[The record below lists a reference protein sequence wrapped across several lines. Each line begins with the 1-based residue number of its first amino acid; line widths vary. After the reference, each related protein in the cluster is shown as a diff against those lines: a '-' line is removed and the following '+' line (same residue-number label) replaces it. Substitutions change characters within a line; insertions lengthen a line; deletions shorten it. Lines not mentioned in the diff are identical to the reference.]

1 MAHYPRNHRIGVS
14 NARLSFSPEDAN
26 QNLIERSAARAV
38 VGLRFLFVRFRR
50 EAHMSLISLNQV
62 SYSLE
67 GHPLFS
73 NLSFAIEAGERT
85 ALVGMNGAGKSTLLR
100 LITGELEH
108 DSGVIARR
116 KGALIER
123 VPQTLPSSLRDLTL
137 FDCLANKLPE
147 SYRGSGFEYLI
158 EQRLSAAG
166 FGPDRHQQLLG
177 TLSGGEVNRALL
189 ARALVNDP
197 DVILLDE
204 PTNHMD
210 IEQIASFET
219 FLHEEQTVAMVIVS
233 HDRTLL
239 DSITTRTLFLRDQ
252 RIYPFELPF
261 SEARQALEEA
271 DAAARARRKSEEREL
286 ERLRDS
292 AHRLAEWGR
301 VYSNEKFS
309 YRAKS
314 MEKRISKLETQK
326 TALPQTRRA
335 DVGLDTSGT
344 TSSSLLDI
352 NDLNLSTPEGRHLC
366 TIGKLSLRRG
376 ERLAVVGR
384 NGCGKST
391 LMREIVARWA
401 QGSRSR
407 TFSFNPAMRLG
418 YYDQELSHFSS
429 TERVADAVLAR
440 CQISQQRVITELI
453 AAGFPFERQRQFVGT
468 LSGGERSRLTFLI
481 LKLLQPHLLVLDEP
495 TNHLDVEGIEQL
507 EKTLVDGEATVLL
520 VSHDRRFLERVATR
534 VVTMEE
540 LRGC

>member
-1 MAHYPRNHRIGVS
+1 
-14 NARLSFSPEDAN
+14 
-26 QNLIERSAARAV
+26 
-38 VGLRFLFVRFRR
+38 
-50 EAHMSLISLNQV
+50 MSLISLTQV

-67 GHPLFS
+67 GQPLFS

-100 LITGELEH
+100 LIAGELDQ

-116 KGALIER
+116 TGALIER
-123 VPQTLPSSLRDLTL
+123 VPQTLPSDLRNVTL
-137 FDCLANKLPE
+137 FDSLAHKLPDT
-147 SYRGSGFEYLI
+147 YRFSGFEYLI

-166 FGPDRHQQLLG
+166 FGRDRHQQRLG

-197 DVILLDE
+197 DVVLLDE

-210 IEQIASFET
+210 IEQITSFET
-219 FLHEEQTVAMVIVS
+219 FIQEEQAVAMVIVS

-239 DSITTRTLFLRDQ
+239 DSTTSRTLFLRDQ

-261 SEARQALEEA
+261 SEARHALAEA
-271 DAAARARRKSEEREL
+271 DAAARSRRKSEEREVQ
-286 ERLRDS
+286 RLRES

-301 VYSNEKFS
+301 MYSNEKFS

-314 MEKRISKLETQK
+314 MEKRISKLEARQTV
-326 TALPQTRRA
+326 LPQTRRA
-335 DVGLDTSGT
+335 EVCIETSEATST
-344 TSSSLLDI
+344 TLLDI
-352 NDLNLSTPEGRHLC
+352 NGLKLSTPEGRHLG
-366 TIGKLSLRRG
+366 TVEKLSLRRG

-391 LMREIVARWA
+391 LMREIVAQWA

-429 TERVADAVLAR
+429 TERVAESVLAR
-440 CQISQQRVITELI
+440 CLLSQQRVVSELI
-453 AAGFPFERQRQFVGT
+453 AAGFPFERQQQLVET
-468 LSGGERSRLTFLI
+468 LSGGERARLTFLI
-481 LKLLQPHLLVLDEP
+481 LKLLQPHILLLDEP

-507 EKTLVDGEATVLL
+507 EDTLIHGASTVVL

-540 LRGC
+540 LIGCQESRDSMTTT